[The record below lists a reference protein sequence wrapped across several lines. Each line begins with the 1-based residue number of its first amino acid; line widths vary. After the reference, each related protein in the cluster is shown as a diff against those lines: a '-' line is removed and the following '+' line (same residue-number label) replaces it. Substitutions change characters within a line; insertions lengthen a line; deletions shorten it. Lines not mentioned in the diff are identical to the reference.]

1 MRILF
6 GTGHS
11 YLPQRAGGSESSTH
25 DLCKELQKQG
35 IEPAVLASVEPEG
48 WIGLRNR
55 LERKIL
61 RNRSFPMDR
70 IMGYPVFR
78 GWHPERGVAEAV
90 ARFKPDVAIL
100 QAGKPLV
107 LAKPLL
113 DQKVPT
119 IVYLRDTLFRELGG
133 EVADLPRLR
142 YIANSNYTAS
152 RFKADFG
159 LSAPSIPPLVRPE
172 AYKTESRRES
182 VVFIN
187 PHPYKGAEMA
197 FALAS
202 ARHDIPFTFVEGWPL
217 SDEVMADYQARVK
230 ALENVTWLP
239 RQGDMRQVY
248 AKARIVIAPSPKERG
263 EAWGRVV
270 TEAQFSGVPVIASN
284 SGGLP
289 ESAGPGGLLVE
300 PSDSLEAWKEALAKL
315 WDDQAQYQV
324 FAEAALQHGQ
334 RAEIKPEVLIS
345 KFIEVCRDCQA
356 NF

>member
-25 DLCKELQKQG
+25 DLCKELQKQR

-48 WIGLRNR
+48 WLGLRNR
-55 LERKIL
+55 LERKL
-61 RNRSFPMDR
+61 FRSRNFPMDR
-70 IMGYPVFR
+70 SMGYPVFR
-78 GWHPERGVAEAV
+78 GWHPEQGVAEVV
-90 ARFKPDVAIL
+90 ARFRPDVAIL
-100 QAGKPLV
+100 QAGNPLQ

-113 DQKVPT
+113 DQGVPT

-133 EVADLPRLR
+133 DVSALPKLR

-152 RFKADFG
+152 RFKAEFG

-172 AYKTESRRES
+172 AYKTESRRQT
-182 VVFIN
+182 VTFIN

-197 FALAS
+197 FGLAA
-202 ARHDIPFTFVEGWPL
+202 ARRDIPFEFIEGWPL
-217 SDEVMADYQARVK
+217 SDEVMADYQARAK
-230 ALENVTWLP
+230 ALDNVTWLP
-239 RQGDMRQVY
+239 RQADMREVY

-270 TEAQFSGVPVIASN
+270 TEAQFSGIPVIASN

-289 ESAGPGGLLVE
+289 ESVGPGGLLVE
-300 PSDSLEAWKEALAKL
+300 PSDSLEAWNEALARL
-315 WDDQAQYQV
+315 WDDQGAYQ
-324 FAEAALQHGQ
+324 AYADAALLHAR
-334 RAEIKPEVLIS
+334 RAEIKPEVLIG
-345 KFIEVCRDCQA
+345 KFIEICQDCRA
-356 NF
+356 VF